1 MVGLLFGM
9 AHAGFYSV
17 TRGVGT
23 MVEMGTTDGE
33 FPVTV
38 VEAGAIAGEVL
49 GGDPN

>member
-38 VEAGAIAGEVL
+38 VETGAIAGEVL